1 MFNSRLS
8 VRPVIWST
16 LYFLLSEES
25 PWTTLELLSKSHQIV
40 STGLTCS
47 TALGACICCII
58 GSVVAACVRSYSISS
73 SPTDIQ
79 SANTS
84 QHSLLIIGR
93 ILLGFGSIVIEISQN
108 KLYAHWFAG
117 STLSFVVALDL
128 AWNSLTSI
136 IARLSAVPMSRLNG
150 WYGWALWIPSFVIM
164 ACTVLVIAYIF
175 FERRVPEVYRPKK
188 GSQST
193 QLKGLGRW
201 KFALVSIT
209 QLYVNLSPISPSNET
224 DQCSSGSSVVPVSL
238 LCRLQMIRL
247 MGRNIPER
255 RKDSLQR
262 QPSRHSRKDKR
273 NFNPSGRIQFVPPK
287 CCDCFHGPPHWF
299 IL

>member
-1 MFNSRLS
+1 MQYRIRSLYLLYHRVCRGSLRTYITSLS
-8 VRPVIWST
+8 THANP
-16 LYFLLSEES
+16 
-25 PWTTLELLSKSHQIV
+25 
-40 STGLTCS
+40 
-47 TALGACICCII
+47 
-58 GSVVAACVRSYSISS
+58 
-73 SPTDIQ
+73 Q

-201 KFALVSIT
+201 KFAIVSIT
-209 QLYVNLSPISPSNET
+209 QLYV
-224 DQCSSGSSVVPVSL
+224 
-238 LCRLQMIRL
+238 
-247 MGRNIPER
+247 
-255 RKDSLQR
+255 
-262 QPSRHSRKDKR
+262 
-273 NFNPSGRIQFVPPK
+273 FPPR
-287 CCDCFHGPPHWF
+287 
-299 IL
+299 

>member
-1 MFNSRLS
+1 MQYRIRSLYLLYHRFSRSSLCTYLTSLS
-8 VRPVIWST
+8 P
-16 LYFLLSEES
+16 
-25 PWTTLELLSKSHQIV
+25 H
-40 STGLTCS
+40 
-47 TALGACICCII
+47 ANH
-58 GSVVAACVRSYSISS
+58 
-73 SPTDIQ
+73 Q

-84 QHSLLIIGR
+84 QHSLLIVGR

-164 ACTVLVIAYIF
+164 ACTVLVVAYIF
-175 FERRVPEVYRPKK
+175 FERKVPEVYRPKK

-201 KFALVSIT
+201 KFAIVSIT
-209 QLYVNLSPISPSNET
+209 QLYAFSLSADHKSDNQT
-224 DQCSSGSSVVPVSL
+224 DVL
-238 LCRLQMIRL
+238 L
-247 MGRNIPER
+247 
-255 RKDSLQR
+255 DSLR
-262 QPSRHSRKDKR
+262 YR
-273 NFNPSGRIQFVPPK
+273 
-287 CCDCFHGPPHWF
+287 
-299 IL
+299 

>member
-1 MFNSRLS
+1 MFNLRPS
-8 VRPVIWST
+8 VRLVIWST
-16 LYFLLSEES
+16 LCSLRSAGSL
-25 PWTTLELLSKSHQIV
+25 WITLVLLSKFHYPFR
-40 STGLTCS
+40 TGLTCS

-58 GSVVAACVRSYSISS
+58 GSVVAACVRSPFILSS
-73 SPTDIQ
+73 CANPQ

-164 ACTVLVIAYIF
+164 ACTVLVIAYIL
-175 FERRVPEVYRPKK
+175 FERKVPEVYRPKK

-201 KFALVSIT
+201 KFAIVSIT
-209 QLYVNLSPISPSNET
+209 QLYVFPSSCLSH
-224 DQCSSGSSVVPVSL
+224 V
-238 LCRLQMIRL
+238 
-247 MGRNIPER
+247 
-255 RKDSLQR
+255 
-262 QPSRHSRKDKR
+262 
-273 NFNPSGRIQFVPPK
+273 
-287 CCDCFHGPPHWF
+287 
-299 IL
+299 

>member
-1 MFNSRLS
+1 VSPFNS
-8 VRPVIWST
+8 
-16 LYFLLSEES
+16 
-25 PWTTLELLSKSHQIV
+25 SH
-40 STGLTCS
+40 TELTCS

-58 GSVVAACVRSYSISS
+58 GSVVAACVRSYFHLSS
-73 SPTDIQ
+73 HTNIQ

-84 QHSLLIIGR
+84 QHSLLII
-93 ILLGFGSIVIEISQN
+93 
-108 KLYAHWFAG
+108 AG

-209 QLYVNLSPISPSNET
+209 QLYVNL
-224 DQCSSGSSVVPVSL
+224 VHLAL
-238 LCRLQMIRL
+238 LTRQTNVLL
-247 MGRNIPER
+247 
-255 RKDSLQR
+255 DSLR
-262 QPSRHSRKDKR
+262 YR
-273 NFNPSGRIQFVPPK
+273 
-287 CCDCFHGPPHWF
+287 
-299 IL
+299 

>member
-1 MFNSRLS
+1 VYVLPSLS
-8 VRPVIWST
+8 T
-16 LYFLLSEES
+16 
-25 PWTTLELLSKSHQIV
+25 H
-40 STGLTCS
+40 
-47 TALGACICCII
+47 AN
-58 GSVVAACVRSYSISS
+58 
-73 SPTDIQ
+73 IQ

-84 QHSLLIIGR
+84 QHSLLIVGR

-201 KFALVSIT
+201 KFAIVSIT
-209 QLYVNLSPISPSNET
+209 QLYVFSPPT
-224 DQCSSGSSVVPVSL
+224 DHVS
-238 LCRLQMIRL
+238 
-247 MGRNIPER
+247 
-255 RKDSLQR
+255 D
-262 QPSRHSRKDKR
+262 D
-273 NFNPSGRIQFVPPK
+273 
-287 CCDCFHGPPHWF
+287 
-299 IL
+299 

>member
-1 MFNSRLS
+1 MFSLLQS
-8 VRPVIWST
+8 VQLVIWSIR
-16 LYFLLSEES
+16 YFQQSEVLPWITSVLLSQCPS
-25 PWTTLELLSKSHQIV
+25 LSLTPADIQYGFGSLHLLHHRISR
-40 STGLTCS
+40 
-47 TALGACICCII
+47 CCLREHPIP
-58 GSVVAACVRSYSISS
+58 SQRQA
-73 SPTDIQ
+73 DIQ

-164 ACTVLVIAYIF
+164 ACTLIVIAYIV
-175 FERRVPEVYRPKK
+175 FEKRVPEVYRPRK
-188 GSQST
+188 GAQVT

-201 KFALVSIT
+201 KFAIVSIT
-209 QLYVNLSPISPSNET
+209 QLYV
-224 DQCSSGSSVVPVSL
+224 
-238 LCRLQMIRL
+238 LCPPLQL
-247 MGRNIPER
+247 
-255 RKDSLQR
+255 
-262 QPSRHSRKDKR
+262 
-273 NFNPSGRIQFVPPK
+273 F
-287 CCDCFHGPPHWF
+287 
-299 IL
+299 